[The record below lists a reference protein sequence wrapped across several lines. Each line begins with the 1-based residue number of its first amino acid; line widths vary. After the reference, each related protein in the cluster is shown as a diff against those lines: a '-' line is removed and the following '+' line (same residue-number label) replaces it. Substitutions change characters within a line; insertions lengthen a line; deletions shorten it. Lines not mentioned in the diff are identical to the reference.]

1 MTCCIEENLIF
12 VCVRGQLVVRKTFR
26 TGKKNGISK
35 QRDKNHLQ
43 IYCGNIMMGRYWLVI
58 RMSVLFICWVILI
71 LLWEKKSVF
80 MKCFFLP
87 STAQKHGIKKPKI
100 NFQSNCYFRQTT
112 CSEILNQC

>member
-71 LLWEKKSVF
+71 LLWEKK
-80 MKCFFLP
+80 KCFHEVFFSP
-87 STAQKHGIKKPKI
+87 QHSTKTW
-100 NFQSNCYFRQTT
+100 N
-112 CSEILNQC
+112 